1 MTIVRP
7 SIVFG
12 PSVDNYIVRA
22 FQNNPFIPLLDGVD
36 EEFQLVHEDD
46 VVSALIALL
55 DGKHEGAF
63 NLAGDGL
70 LTWSRAAELVGKKT
84 RNVSLKNMK
93 RFNNAMWKLRVPRTE
108 APAGNLDFIRYPW
121 VVSTEKLKSTTDWQP
136 KLRHSR
142 DLQGHDAR
150 QGHPAR
156 RADRRSDAHRACR
169 VGARGATFLHPGRIA
184 QLGERRLDKLEVTG
198 SSPVAPISSGTE
210 RDELADR
217 RQLLRVLQLR
227 SDLPLPSDRRCLG
240 RPLHPRRVPRPA
252 LLGDRA
258 R

>member
-22 FQNNPFIPLLDGVD
+22 FSNNPFIPLLDGVD

-108 APAGNLDFIRYPW
+108 APGGNLDFIRYPW

-136 KLRHSR
+136 KYDTLETFKVTMRAKG
-142 DLQGHDAR
+142 LLPDA
-150 QGHPAR
+150 PTA
-156 RADRRSDAHRACR
+156 RSDAHRACR
-169 VGARGATFLHPGRIA
+169 VAARGATFLRPGRIA
-184 QLGERRLDKLEVTG
+184 QLGERRLDKAEVTG
-198 SSPVAPISSGTE
+198 SSPVTPMGIG
-210 RDELADR
+210 L
-217 RQLLRVLQLR
+217 LLRFA
-227 SDLPLPSDRRCLG
+227 SGAPLIMGMKR
-240 RPLHPRRVPRPA
+240 
-252 LLGDRA
+252 
-258 R
+258 